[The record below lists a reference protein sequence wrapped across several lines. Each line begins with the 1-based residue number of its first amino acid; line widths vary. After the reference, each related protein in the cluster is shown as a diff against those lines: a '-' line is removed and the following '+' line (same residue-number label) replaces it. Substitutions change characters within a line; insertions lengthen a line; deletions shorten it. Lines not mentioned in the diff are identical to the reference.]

1 MRQHTPAR
9 NFFDVDV
16 SKMRQHGQHNSSRA
30 TCTSKLLFASQSA
43 MSFRGSVP
51 NVPDTQ
57 SSPPQKTP
65 SPNLPMHVGVGDMC
79 HVILR
84 TKCLSQHGYGQ
95 QQHRKGRPT
104 WWIPGWAPG
113 RRAAA
118 APATSTRLSGPACE
132 NKLGPKTF
140 LERRGSS
147 CNAGCPED
155 QPPSNP
161 FLRPFRTLK
170 NPGQTAFR

>member
-1 MRQHTPAR
+1 
-9 NFFDVDV
+9 
-16 SKMRQHGQHNSSRA
+16 
-30 TCTSKLLFASQSA
+30 

-140 LERRGSS
+140 LERWGSS
-147 CNAGCPED
+147 CNAVCRED
-155 QPPSNP
+155 QPPSKP
-161 FLRPFRTLK
+161 FLRPFRDAENCIRKSLEHAIYLKSSFLIFVRFNFMLK
-170 NPGQTAFR
+170 NTKR